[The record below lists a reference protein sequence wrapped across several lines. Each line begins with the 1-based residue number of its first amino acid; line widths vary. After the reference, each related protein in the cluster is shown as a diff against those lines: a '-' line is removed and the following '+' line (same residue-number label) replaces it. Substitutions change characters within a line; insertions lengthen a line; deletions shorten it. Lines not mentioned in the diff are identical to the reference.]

1 MNTHS
6 IPKEGGAW
14 RTIREALT
22 AVIGNPLG
30 CMALGVAFLGV
41 AGIARETN
49 DFKKAE
55 AARSGWAAVELQDV
69 RDAVRDESNVRALK
83 SKRSVARVS
92 RVKERERVLRSK
104 VGSALAAALADAKVA
119 KR

>member
-1 MNTHS
+1 MNTQ
-6 IPKEGGAW
+6 
-14 RTIREALT
+14 TIREALT

-83 SKRSVARVS
+83 KKS
-92 RVKERERVLRSK
+92 RRGKELRRE
-104 VGSALAAALADAKVA
+104 VGTALTAALAEIKAA

>member
-1 MNTHS
+1 MNTT
-6 IPKEGGAW
+6 
-14 RTIREALT
+14 TIREALT

-30 CMALGVAFLGV
+30 CIALGVAFLGV
-41 AGIARETN
+41 AGIARESN

-83 SKRSVARVS
+83 PKVS
-92 RVKERERVLRSK
+92 RAKERERALSRQ
-104 VGSALAAALADAKVA
+104 VGTALAEALAEAKVA

>member
-1 MNTHS
+1 MNT
-6 IPKEGGAW
+6 
-14 RTIREALT
+14 TIREALT

-30 CMALGVAFLGV
+30 CVALGIAFLGV

-69 RDAVRDESNVRALK
+69 RDAVRDESNVRSLK
-83 SKRSVARVS
+83 D
-92 RVKERERVLRSK
+92 REKVLRRQ
-104 VGSALAAALADAKVA
+104 VGSALAAALAEAKVA